1 MAITCADCDTEFK
14 TAAALTQ
21 HLPLHHDTCGVC
33 NERFDGTDALREHVH
48 EAH

>member
-1 MAITCADCDTEFK
+1 MTHACDTCDAEFD

-33 NERFDGTDALREHVH
+33 NESFNDSDSLRDHVH
-48 EAH
+48 AAH